1 MTGGTISIEIE
12 SPPIPIYWSISVTE
26 LEQLLQ
32 YTSSNPLLQMTI
44 QQMIV
49 NKNAGW
55 EVYTISLNMVS
66 QVIKTYNTITNHSH
80 VHVNPSVLVTETVQS
95 VVPGVEPVKPSH
107 AFVTA
112 TELPT
117 FVTAEDPNTTSNV
130 ASTEGTEIPT
140 FVTTEATE
148 PTATKI
154 PTFVATEDP
163 STTSKVASTE
173 ATESPAPEIIN
184 GASEQTC
191 LFSNDQVDK
200 MKGNTIFDIK
210 NLYN

>member
-12 SPPIPIYWSISVTE
+12 SPPSPMYWSITVTE

-55 EVYTISLNMVS
+55 EVYTISQEMIS
-66 QVIKTYNTITNHSH
+66 QVVKTYNTITNHSN
-80 VHVNPSVLVTETVQS
+80 VHVNLSVPVTETVQP
-95 VVPGVEPVKPSH
+95 VVPGVEPVKPSP
-107 AFVTA
+107 ALVTA

-117 FVTAEDPNTTSNV
+117 FVTAEASITTSNV
-130 ASTEGTEIPT
+130 ASTKGTKKPT

-173 ATESPAPEIIN
+173 ATESSAPVIIN